1 MGSRVRP
8 MCIANKGFLREAR
21 GGNSGF
27 EEFLLVLQWI
37 LIWSWR
43 DLLTLCPLPNR
54 GCSFFFFFF
63 FLSSGL
69 LEAHFIHLNLSSHN
83 GNHVCSGRA
92 FVALDSETLLVATSL
107 PGASHNTLLPPRDRG
122 ISPSVIS

>member
-1 MGSRVRP
+1 MVLEGS
-8 MCIANKGFLREAR
+8 AH
-21 GGNSGF
+21 
-27 EEFLLVLQWI
+27 
-37 LIWSWR
+37 
-43 DLLTLCPLPNR
+43 TLSPPKQ
-54 GCSFFFFFF
+54 GVFFFLFFF